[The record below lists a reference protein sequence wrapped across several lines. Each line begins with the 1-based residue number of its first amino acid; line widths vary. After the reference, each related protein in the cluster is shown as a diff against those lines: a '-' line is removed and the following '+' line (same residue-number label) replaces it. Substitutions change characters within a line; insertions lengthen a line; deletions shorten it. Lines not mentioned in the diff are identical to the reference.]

1 MASHLAHES
10 TLADRLLAW
19 RSSPGL
25 GRRLK
30 LGFIGLAV
38 LLALLIVI
46 RLLLD
51 PIAEWQTRKALAGLD
66 GYTGTVR
73 HVHVTLFDPGVEITD
88 LALWPESRAKKLE
101 DRQEGKTA
109 TSPDHAPRDPMLYV
123 EKTYAQLSWGQILHG
138 HLLARLRLEN
148 PKLVIV
154 PSAPPP
160 APASTKTATRAPDLS
175 TSLEKIVGMKVDRV
189 EIFDGELLFREA
201 GGGGHPEELWI
212 HRLELA
218 AQNLATRASLAGGR
232 PATVAGHAVVGHTGE
247 LTLFVSADP
256 FASPLSFAG
265 QISLKG
271 LAASELYRFVEPKSG
286 LNPAHGTIDVFAE
299 FVSQAGLING
309 GIKPLLKNIE
319 VRPTESGV
327 WNRMKAWLADKTIE
341 LGSDRVGD
349 RRAIATTIPIK
360 GKLTGPDLQL
370 WPTVLGV
377 IRNAFVRGVTSGFDN
392 LPPET
397 APRPEGP
404 VDQAIQAVKTG
415 SGPPKAQPVR
425 P

>member
-1 MASHLAHES
+1 MASHPAQATLAH
-10 TLADRLLAW
+10 RLLSW
-19 RSSPGL
+19 RSVPRL
-25 GRRLK
+25 GRRLQV
-30 LGFIGLAV
+30 GFICLAA
-38 LLALLIVI
+38 LLALLIGI

-51 PIAEWQTRKALAGLD
+51 PIAEWQTRKALAGLE
-66 GYTGTVR
+66 GYAGTVR
-73 HVHVTLFDPGVEITD
+73 HVHVTLFEPGVEITD
-88 LALWPESRAKKLE
+88 LSLWPDSRPSRSQE
-101 DRQEGKTA
+101 DKQGQAAEA
-109 TSPDHAPRDPMLYV
+109 APHPPREPMLYI
-123 EKTYAQLSWGQILHG
+123 EKTFAELSWGQILHG
-138 HLLARLRLEN
+138 RLLARLRLEN

-154 PSAPPP
+154 PAAAAPVP
-160 APASTKTATRAPDLS
+160 AGTKPAARAPDLS
-175 TSLEKIVGMKVDRV
+175 TALEKVVGMKVDRV

-201 GGGGHPEELWI
+201 GGGAHPEELWI

-218 AQNLATRASLAGGR
+218 AQNLATRPSLAGGR

-265 QISLKG
+265 QVSLKG

-319 VRPTESGV
+319 IRPTEAGV
-327 WNRMKAWLADKTIE
+327 WNRMKAWLADKTVE

-360 GKLTGPDLQL
+360 GKLTSPDLQL

-377 IRNAFVRGVTSGFDN
+377 IRNAFVRGVTSGFEN

-404 VDQAIQAVKTG
+404 VEQAIKAVKTG
-415 SGPPKAQPVR
+415 SGPPKAQPVG

>member
-1 MASHLAHES
+1 
-10 TLADRLLAW
+10 
-19 RSSPGL
+19 
-25 GRRLK
+25 
-30 LGFIGLAV
+30 
-38 LLALLIVI
+38 
-46 RLLLD
+46 
-51 PIAEWQTRKALAGLD
+51 
-66 GYTGTVR
+66 
-73 HVHVTLFDPGVEITD
+73 
-88 LALWPESRAKKLE
+88 
-101 DRQEGKTA
+101 
-109 TSPDHAPRDPMLYV
+109 MLHI
-123 EKTYAQLSWGQILHG
+123 EKTFAELSWRQILHG
-138 HLLARLRLEN
+138 RLLARLRLES

-154 PSAPPP
+154 PSAPAP
-160 APASTKTATRAPDLS
+160 APAGTKAATRAPDLS
-175 TSLEKIVGMKVDRV
+175 TALEKIVGMKVDRV
-189 EIFDGELLFREA
+189 EVFDGELLFREA
-201 GGGGHPEELWI
+201 GGGAHPEELWI

-218 AQNLATRASLAGGR
+218 AQNLATRPNLAGGR

-265 QISLKG
+265 QVSLKG
-271 LAASELYRFVEPKSG
+271 LAASELYRFVEAKSG

-309 GIKPLLKNIE
+309 GVKPLLKNIE
-319 VRPTESGV
+319 IRPTDAGA

-360 GKLTGPDLQL
+360 GKLTSPDLQL

-397 APRPEGP
+397 APRSEGP
-404 VDQAIQAVKTG
+404 VEQAVKAVKTG

>member
-1 MASHLAHES
+1 MATHPAHN
-10 TLADRLLAW
+10 TLADRLLFF
-19 RSSPGL
+19 RSRPRL
-25 GRRLK
+25 ERRLG
-30 LGFIGLAV
+30 LGFIWLAI
-38 LLALLIVI
+38 LLALMIAI

-51 PIAEWQTRKALAGLD
+51 PIAEWQTRKALAGLE
-66 GYTGTVR
+66 GYAGRFR

-88 LALWPESRAKKLE
+88 LALWPERRQQKKLE
-101 DRQEGKTA
+101 QTGK
-109 TSPDHAPRDPMLYV
+109 PEDQAPREPMLYI
-123 EKTYAQLSWGQILHG
+123 EKTFAQLSWKQILHG
-138 HLLARLRLEN
+138 RLLARLRLEN

-154 PSAPPP
+154 PSAPAPVP
-160 APASTKTATRAPDLS
+160 AGAKPAARAPDLS
-175 TSLEKIVGMKVDRV
+175 TALEKIVGMKVDRV

-201 GGGGHPEELWI
+201 GGGAHPEELWI

-218 AQNLATRASLAGGR
+218 AQNLATRPSLAGGR
-232 PATVAGHAVVGHTGE
+232 PATLAGHAVVGRSGE

-265 QISLKG
+265 QVSLKG

-319 VRPTESGV
+319 IRPTEAGV
-327 WNRMKAWLADKTIE
+327 WNRMKAWLADKTVE
-341 LGSDRVGD
+341 LGSDRIGD

-360 GKLTGPDLQL
+360 GKLTSPDLQL

-377 IRNAFVRGVTSGFDN
+377 IRNAFVRGVTSGFEN

-404 VDQAIQAVKTG
+404 VEQAIKAVKTG
-415 SGPPKAQPVR
+415 SGPPKAQPVG